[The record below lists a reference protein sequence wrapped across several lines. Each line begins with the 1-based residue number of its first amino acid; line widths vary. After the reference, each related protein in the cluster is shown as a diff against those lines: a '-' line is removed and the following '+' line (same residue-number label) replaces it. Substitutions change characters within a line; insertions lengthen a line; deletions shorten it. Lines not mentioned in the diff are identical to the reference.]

1 MPNRSGASKSVGQ
14 NRENIRQ
21 HNLSLVL
28 RILHQTGT
36 VARSQLT
43 SATGLN
49 RSTIS
54 DLIAELNILGLVL
67 ESEAVLVGGV
77 GRPSYTVSP
86 ASNVVAFA
94 VNPEIDATTI
104 AAVSL
109 DGTLLQKVR
118 YPTHEQPQPEDAA
131 RIAAEQIQKI
141 KNKLPANTR
150 IAGIGAAVPGQVR
163 VLDGVVRFAPHLG
176 WVEAPFGPMLNQL
189 TSLPVTVDNDAS
201 LASMAERTYGSAKGS
216 LNTVSLFAGSGG
228 IGGGVIIGG
237 NQLRGAAGYGGELG
251 HMVISSSNSKDYSG
265 LSGTLEA
272 MVKRD
277 DLLEVF
283 KLYSATDEELDF
295 EIMNTKDSK
304 AVKLLNQQ
312 IDLLGIA
319 IGNLANIFNPEVFI
333 LSGFIDSVF
342 QFDQE
347 RLLKKLRETSLRS
360 ANERLVV
367 RSGELGTNAAL
378 IGAAELAFGP
388 LLSEPGNTKLHKL
401 K

>member
-1 MPNRSGASKSVGQ
+1 MPSSLNAARGTGQ

-28 RILHQTGT
+28 RMLHQTGT
-36 VARSQLT
+36 IARSQLT

-54 DLIAELNILGLVL
+54 DLISELVILGLVI

-86 ASNVVAFA
+86 VSSVVAFA
-94 VNPEIDATTI
+94 VNPEIDATTV

-109 DGTLLQKVR
+109 EGTILRKVR
-118 YPTHEQPQPEDAA
+118 FPTHEQPQPEEAA
-131 RIAAEQIQKI
+131 RIAAEQIQKM
-141 KNKLPANTR
+141 KSQLKPETR
-150 IAGIGAAVPGQVR
+150 VAGVGAAVPGQVR

-176 WVEAPFGPMLNQL
+176 WVEAPFGPMLNQML
-189 TSLPVTVDNDAS
+189 GLPVTVDNDAS
-201 LASMAERTYGSAKGS
+201 LASMAERTYGSGKGS

-228 IGGGVIIGG
+228 IGGGVIVGG

-251 HMVISSSNSKDYSG
+251 HMLISSSNTKNFSG
-265 LSGTLEA
+265 LTGTLEA
-272 MVKRD
+272 MVRRD

-283 KLYSATDEELDF
+283 KLYSATDEELHFD
-295 EIMNTKDSK
+295 IMKAKDPK
-304 AVKLLNQQ
+304 AVKLLHQQ
-312 IDLLGIA
+312 IDLLGSA
-319 IGNLANIFNPEVFI
+319 IGNLANIFNPEVVV
-333 LSGFIDSVF
+333 LAGFLDSIF
-342 QFDQE
+342 QFDTE
-347 RLLKKLRETSLRS
+347 RLLKSVRTSSLRS
-360 ANERLVV
+360 ANERMVV
-367 RSGELGTNAAL
+367 RSSELGTSAAL

-388 LLSEPGNTKLHKL
+388 LLSEPGNTKLYKL

>member
-1 MPNRSGASKSVGQ
+1 MPSSLNVGKTTGQ

-28 RILHQTGT
+28 RMLHQTGT

-54 DLIAELNILGLVL
+54 DLISELGILGLVN
-67 ESEAVLVGGV
+67 ESEAILVGGV
-77 GRPSYTVSP
+77 GRPSFTVSP

-94 VNPEIDATTI
+94 VNPEIDATTVGV
-104 AAVSL
+104 VSL
-109 DGTLLQKVR
+109 DGTLLHKVR
-118 YPTHEQPQPEDAA
+118 YPTHVQPDPEEAA
-131 RIAAEQIQKI
+131 RIASEQIQKL
-141 KNKLPANTR
+141 KAKLESGTR

-176 WVEAPFGPMLNQL
+176 WVEAPFGPMLQQL
-189 TSLPVTVDNDAS
+189 TGLPVTVDNDAG
-201 LASMAERTYGSAKGS
+201 LASMAERTYGGAKGS
-216 LNTVSLFAGSGG
+216 LNAVSLFAGSGG

-237 NQLRGAAGYGGELG
+237 NPLRGAAGYAGELG
-251 HMVISSSNSKDYSG
+251 HMVISSSNNKDYSG

-277 DLLEVF
+277 DLLEAF
-283 KLYSATDEELDF
+283 KLFNATDEELHLD
-295 EIMNTKDSK
+295 IMNTSDNK
-304 AVKLLNQQ
+304 AIKLLNQQ

-319 IGNLANIFNPEVFI
+319 IGNLANIFNPEVVI
-333 LSGFIDSVF
+333 LAGFLDSLF

-347 RLLKKLRETSLRS
+347 RLIKSVRASSLRS
-360 ANERLVV
+360 ANERMVV
-367 RSGELGTNAAL
+367 RSSELGTSAAL

-388 LLSEPGNTKLHKL
+388 LLSEPGNTKLHKI